1 VAFRA
6 SNLYFAVSELYK
18 VNSMYQYSL
27 QWFLDIFKKS
37 LSLAN
42 QVNEAE
48 DVIIADKEY
57 RLLNDKYSP
66 EHRISL
72 LIKTFTQ
79 ELMKKVIFSVF
90 QEDR

>member
-18 VNSMYQYSL
+18 VNHMYQYSL
-27 QWFLDIFKKS
+27 KWFLDIFKKS

-42 QVNEAE
+42 QVNESE
-48 DVIIADKEY
+48 DVWIGEKEY

-72 LIKTFTQ
+72 LIKTFT
-79 ELMKKVIFSVF
+79 
-90 QEDR
+90 